1 MRNAI
6 GFILCL
12 CILLGVVELFCR
24 THVPTNTYL
33 GNYNISYFSRPA
45 ILRLLAQEADGQFQL
60 SVHGRIYNYQYKK
73 AGVYI
78 DVNKTLSA
86 IFAHTKHGPL
96 YTIQSF
102 SRSFFS
108 QRMIIPTVSFS
119 DLFYAKYSQAVY
131 DVSTNEND
139 VQVNAATKKLL
150 FTDNTQK
157 YRVDPKLLKQQIA
170 SSIGMHV
177 VLEPVTTRIS
187 DTTEEAKVLSY
198 NQRIATITAKPVG
211 IVLEGEKHA
220 SFELT
225 ETELLSVLTISY
237 DRKTDN
243 LDIGVAQDT
252 LSNILHSKVAN
263 VGKNDDFIF
272 NNDNMRAQL
281 ISMVAARFNG
291 YTQNFVTGR
300 LQKKPNT
307 DGTFVSKYIE
317 IDISQQQM
325 YVWDNGRI
333 IATHGVSTGLYYPT
347 PPGKYKILNKA
358 PNAYSDIYHVWMPYW
373 MAFYLDPKV
382 NAYLG
387 IHELPYWVDG
397 TGTQIRRPS
406 NFIGSPHTGG
416 CVSLDV
422 GEAQEVYNWAQVG
435 TAVLIYE

>member
-211 IVLEGEKHA
+211 IVLEGEKHR
-220 SFELT
+220 SE
-225 ETELLSVLTISY
+225 E
-237 DRKTDN
+237 RR
-243 LDIGVAQDT
+243 
-252 LSNILHSKVAN
+252 
-263 VGKNDDFIF
+263 VGK
-272 NNDNMRAQL
+272 
-281 ISMVAARFNG
+281 
-291 YTQNFVTGR
+291 
-300 LQKKPNT
+300 
-307 DGTFVSKYIE
+307 
-317 IDISQQQM
+317 
-325 YVWDNGRI
+325 
-333 IATHGVSTGLYYPT
+333 
-347 PPGKYKILNKA
+347 
-358 PNAYSDIYHVWMPYW
+358 
-373 MAFYLDPKV
+373 
-382 NAYLG
+382 
-387 IHELPYWVDG
+387 
-397 TGTQIRRPS
+397 
-406 NFIGSPHTGG
+406 
-416 CVSLDV
+416 
-422 GEAQEVYNWAQVG
+422 
-435 TAVLIYE
+435 